1 MLKLRI
7 TYNRNNKD
15 ELEKAIDL
23 IKKEYNIVN
32 RSKEYKGRG
41 ESLYNNVYVDI
52 ELKKVK
58 E

>member
-23 IKKEYNIVN
+23 IKKEYDIVN

>member
-23 IKKEYNIVN
+23 IKKEYDIVN

-52 ELKKVK
+52 ELKKDK